1 MSTRY
6 SALSRQAPV
15 RRCSEGLQRHRLDDH
30 CPLDWLPHCL
40 VSFRSAWLTRGAIAY
55 KHIRNLLSGLTEGKG
70 RLSVDTEII
79 LYGIL
84 DVVSF
89 RTAWACNVCFTESR
103 RFSSSV
109 GQGRLRIL
117 PSPRPLPHRG

>member
-1 MSTRY
+1 M
-6 SALSRQAPV
+6 A
-15 RRCSEGLQRHRLDDH
+15 
-30 CPLDWLPHCL
+30 
-40 VSFRSAWLTRGAIAY
+40 RGAITY
-55 KHIRNLLSGLTEGKG
+55 KHISTPLSGLTEGKG

-103 RFSSSV
+103 RFESSV

-117 PSPRPLPHRG
+117 PSPRPLPHRGRFGESC